1 MLRNKWIALV
11 LFLALGMVSLTACTG
26 CGPKKAKEL
35 RDAGNW
41 EVPIVINA
49 GDFGIGETV
58 KIQELVAN
66 PEVKGVLIDFWATWC
81 EPCKAE
87 MPFLQDIYNEYKDK
101 GLAMVVITID
111 NSESLKEQIITDVKE
126 NIKHEGGEGGL
137 ITYPIGWDLKQEI
150 KSFYGITSIP
160 VTYLINKENKIVY
173 EHSGFTEELM
183 EDLNKAVHGLIVGEE

>member
-1 MLRNKWIALV
+1 MRNKLIALV
-11 LFLALGMVSLTACTG
+11 VFMTIGLATLTG
-26 CGPKKAKEL
+26 CNSKPKEP

-41 EVPIVINA
+41 EVPIVVNA
-49 GDFGIGETV
+49 GDFGIGDVV

-87 MPFLQDIYNEYKDK
+87 MPFLQDIYNEYKEK

-111 NSESLKEQIITDVKE
+111 NSESLRDQIIKDVKE

-183 EDLNKAVHGLIVGEE
+183 EELREAVHNLIVGEE

>member
-11 LFLALGMVSLTACTG
+11 MFFMISSFALTTGG
-26 CGPKKAKEL
+26 CGNSPKKEKV
-35 RDAGNW
+35 GGTW

-49 GDFGIGETV
+49 GDFGIADKV
-58 KIQELVAN
+58 KIDELVAN
-66 PEVKGVLIDFWATWC
+66 PDVKGVLVDFWATWC

-87 MPFLQDIYNEYKDK
+87 MPYLQDIYNEYRDQ

-111 NSESLKEQIITDVKE
+111 NSESLEEQIKKDVMEMKRE
-126 NIKHEGGEGGL
+126 DGSPAN

-160 VTYLINKENKIVY
+160 VTMLINKENKVVY
-173 EHSGFTEELM
+173 EHSGFTEDLIEELK
-183 EDLNKAVHGLIVGEE
+183 EAVHELIVGE

>member
-1 MLRNKWIALV
+1 MRNKWIALV
-11 LFLALGMVSLTACTG
+11 VLMTIGLVTLTG
-26 CGPKKAKEL
+26 CNSKPKEL

-41 EVPIVINA
+41 EVPIVVNA
-49 GDFGIGETV
+49 GDFGVGDVV

-87 MPFLQDIYNEYKDK
+87 MPFLQDIYNEYKEQ

-111 NSESLKEQIITDVKE
+111 NSESLRDQIIKDVKE
-126 NIKHEGGEGGL
+126 NIKHKGGEGGL

-150 KSFYGITSIP
+150 KAFYGITSIP

-183 EDLNKAVHGLIVGEE
+183 EELEEAVHDLIVGEE

>member
-1 MLRNKWIALV
+1 MRNKLIALIV
-11 LFLALGMVSLTACTG
+11 FMTIGLVTLTG
-26 CGPKKAKEL
+26 CNSKPKEPK
-35 RDAGNW
+35 DAGNW
-41 EVPIVINA
+41 EVPIVVNA
-49 GDFGIGETV
+49 GDFGIGDTV

-87 MPFLQDIYNEYKDK
+87 MPFLQDIYDEYKEQ

-111 NSESLKEQIITDVKE
+111 NSESLRDQIITDVKE
-126 NIKHEGGEGGL
+126 NIKHEGGEAGL

-160 VTYLINKENKIVY
+160 VTMLINKENKVVY
-173 EHSGFTEELM
+173 EHSGFTEDLI
-183 EDLNKAVHGLIVGEE
+183 EDLKEAVNNLIVGE